1 MPIYE
6 GYALPHEDLDCT
18 VVFLHHTAEREIVL
32 DVKVMPSPVEL
43 GWSRS
48 DTSLHER
55 KEAGVCSG
63 KEKACELPDG
73 NTITVGCGGFRC
85 PEVLFQPGFIGN
97 EASDFHGTTFLSV
110 TECDGDLREDLYG
123 NVVLS
128 GGTIMFDGIGECMT
142 KQLTDLTP
150 SL

>member
-1 MPIYE
+1 M
-6 GYALPHEDLDCT
+6 A
-18 VVFLHHTAEREIVL
+18 FLHHTAEREIVR
-32 DVKVMPSPVEL
+32 DVKVKL
-43 GWSRS
+43 AYIALDF
-48 DTSLHER
+48 DTER
-55 KEAGVCSG
+55 KEAGECSG
-63 KEKACELPDG
+63 NEKAYELPDG